1 MVYACICKCNYSKI
15 GIKYIGELTART
27 NDALVSF
34 GERMAVRI
42 VAANLNKLGKG
53 IRILHRP

>member
-1 MVYACICKCNYSKI
+1 MHVTYMQMNYSKI

-42 VAANLNKLGKG
+42 VAANLNKLG
-53 IRILHRP
+53 RILYRP